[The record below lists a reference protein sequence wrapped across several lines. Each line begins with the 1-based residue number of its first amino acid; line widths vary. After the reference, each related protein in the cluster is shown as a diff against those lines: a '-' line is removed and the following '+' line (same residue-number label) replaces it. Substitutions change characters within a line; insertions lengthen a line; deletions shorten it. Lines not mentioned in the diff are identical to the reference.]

1 MAKVK
6 KDAYWHNIARVYLSQ
21 GMKPAQVMKCIKEV
35 FPLTAINGRHIGAY
49 KRRLVDEGHIEK
61 GPLKLTTNIN
71 AAITIAKELISV
83 EDQFIYDCSIGS
95 AKRSLKCFEYKLT
108 EEIVEHMEEIDTWVN
123 GLSTKKTTLTI

>member
-49 KRRLVDEGHIEK
+49 KRRLVDEGVVDPK
-61 GPLKLTTNIN
+61 QKLTANLN
-71 AAITIAKELISV
+71 EAMSIADDIV
-83 EDQFIYDCSIGS
+83 NDEDRFVYDCSIGS

-108 EEIVEHMEEIDTWVN
+108 EEIVEHTEEIDIWVN
-123 GLSTKKTTLTI
+123 GLSIKKTTLTT

>member
-49 KRRLVDEGHIEK
+49 KRRLVDEGVVDPK
-61 GPLKLTTNIN
+61 QKLTANIN
-71 AAITIAKELISV
+71 EAMSIADDIV
-83 EDQFIYDCSIGS
+83 NDEDRFVYDCSIGS

-108 EEIVEHMEEIDTWVN
+108 EEIVEHTEEIDIWVN
-123 GLSTKKTTLTI
+123 GLSIKKTTLTT

>member
-49 KRRLVDEGHIEK
+49 KRRLVDEGVVDPK
-61 GPLKLTTNIN
+61 QKLTANIN
-71 AAITIAKELISV
+71 EAMSMADDIV
-83 EDQFIYDCSIGS
+83 NDEDRFVYDCSIGS

-108 EEIVEHMEEIDTWVN
+108 EEIVEHTEEIDIWVN
-123 GLSTKKTTLTI
+123 GLSIKKTTLTT

>member
-49 KRRLVDEGHIEK
+49 KRRLVDEGVVDPK
-61 GPLKLTTNIN
+61 QKLTVNLN
-71 AAITIAKELISV
+71 EAMGIADDIV
-83 EDQFIYDCSIGS
+83 NDEDRFVYDCSIGS

-108 EEIVEHMEEIDTWVN
+108 EEIVEHTEEIDIWVN
-123 GLSTKKTTLTI
+123 GLSIKKTTLTT